1 MAPGLVAG
9 RRLVR
14 IFAPMISSRR
24 RRQRMG
30 QRFGLIHIGGA
41 IRAQFTVSLRGCI
54 HYPSAAN
61 ADESREGRHTV
72 YISDEES
79 IVSSPDNLHILDIRI
94 STPAMLSSG
103 LRACRWQHQQGKLS
117 AYIPNPRTEVIEVL
131 HSHLRLTAH
140 LAAKIFERAL
150 LAVQHDHALLL
161 RINASSALPMRCWST
176 PYRPVPLW
184 GRHARLAEFAA
195 VFH

>member
-1 MAPGLVAG
+1 
-9 RRLVR
+9 
-14 IFAPMISSRR
+14 
-24 RRQRMG
+24 MG

-150 LAVQHDHALLL
+150 LAVRASFAHQRVQRAAHALLEHTL
-161 RINASSALPMRCWST
+161 SAST
-176 PYRPVPLW
+176 PVVQTREAGGIRRRLPLAW
-184 GRHARLAEFAA
+184 ARAPAP
-195 VFH
+195 